1 MIGMFW
7 PISWYILILVYWK
20 VYLCILVSFW
30 SCIDFFFLRKETL
43 INKCVNL
50 KKNQIKKLIEI
61 HNLIFF
67 KEYQIK
73 KLIEIHNLR

>member
-1 MIGMFW
+1 MWI
-7 PISWYILILVYWK
+7 
-20 VYLCILVSFW
+20 
-30 SCIDFFFLRKETL
+30 FFLYFFKEKIL

-50 KKNQIKKLIEI
+50 KEKNQIKKFIEI
-61 HNLIFF
+61 HDLIFF